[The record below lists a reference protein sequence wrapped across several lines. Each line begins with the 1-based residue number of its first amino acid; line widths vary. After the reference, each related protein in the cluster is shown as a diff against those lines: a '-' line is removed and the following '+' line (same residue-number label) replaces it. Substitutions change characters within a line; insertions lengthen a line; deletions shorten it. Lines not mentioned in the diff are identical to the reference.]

1 MELPRPHPSSGKN
14 NFLKISCFSHT
25 VVQLILEAPDEVH
38 SFQINPEEQ
47 NIVVAGCAN
56 GQVALWDISEFQ
68 DKLKTTRKA
77 GTDRQE
83 DGSVFTEKDK
93 HVGTP
98 RLPYVLCSSIEASHR
113 GVITDLKW
121 LPKHSEL
128 GHNGDIVEMPENGH
142 KQFYTCS
149 LDGTVAFWDLRFKKD
164 LASLDLTWR
173 PFLRVCLNAFIKI
186 LKLIEDPVFFECHG
200 QYF

>member
-1 MELPRPHPSSGKN
+1 M
-14 NFLKISCFSHT
+14 
-25 VVQLILEAPDEVH
+25 H

-77 GTDRQE
+77 GSDRQD
-83 DGSVFTEKDK
+83 DGSILAEKDK

-98 RLPYVLCSSIEASHR
+98 RLPYILCSSIEASHR

-128 GHNGDIVEMPENGH
+128 GHNGEVVEVPENGH

-149 LDGTVAFWDLRFKKD
+149 LDGTVAFWDLRYKKD
-164 LASLDLTWR
+164 FASLDLTWR
-173 PFLRVCLNAFIKI
+173 PFLRVYMIKLFLH
-186 LKLIEDPVFFECHG
+186 LKLTNPVFFERYG
-200 QYF
+200 QYL